1 MSYYTCYK
9 LEIRDEITFA
19 KAKEILESLN
29 KKINWE
35 IFFLEAEDGDIDPPE
50 TDYWDVSTVGEA
62 KWYDWGKDML
72 ELSKEFPD
80 VLFGL
85 EGRGED
91 QQDWWYALFKD
102 GTTTTNFCSPPSKE
116 W

>member
-1 MSYYTCYK
+1 MNYYTSYK

-19 KAKEILESLN
+19 KAEEILENLN
-29 KKINWE
+29 KKIGWE
-35 IFFLEAEDGDIDPPE
+35 IFILEAEDEDINPSE
-50 TDYWDVSTVGEA
+50 IDYWDVYTIDA
-62 KWYDWGKDML
+62 TWYDWGKDML

-85 EGRGED
+85 EGRGEERR
-91 QQDWWYALFKD
+91 DWWYALFKD
-102 GTTTTNFCSPPSKE
+102 GTTTTNYCEPPSTV